1 MCDIFCRFELFKI
14 LSENG
19 RTLTEFEEEAGL
31 LMNDENLRSMGTV
44 PCFPHLQRET
54 TYVIFCLLP

>member
-1 MCDIFCRFELFKI
+1 MTFFCRFELFKI

-31 LMNDENLRSMGTV
+31 LMNDGNFRSMGTM
-44 PCFPHLQRET
+44 PCLPHFLEGRQP
-54 TYVIFCLLP
+54 L